1 MSAGSA
7 KPPVELSV
15 ELLFGRDVRDA
26 DGEVLGQI
34 ADLCAGDEDGELV
47 VRYYLVV
54 PAQATYRISVRS
66 LLLEVLKLF
75 RLPLGGQGYR
85 IPWDEMD
92 LADPERPRVRLR
104 KEQMERFVGGR

>member
-1 MSAGSA
+1 MS
-7 KPPVELSV
+7 VELSA
-15 ELLFGRDVRDA
+15 ELLLGRDVRDA

-34 ADLCAGDEDGELV
+34 ADLCARDEDGELV

-54 PAQATYRISVRS
+54 PVRGAYRISVRT

-92 LADPERPRVRLR
+92 LSDPGRPRVRRR
-104 KEQMERFVGGR
+104 KEHMERFVGGR